1 MSFNDLLTIIV
12 QAIAIMAGAILIRYV
27 APLLI
32 QMLRSHNYML
42 AADIVE
48 TAVQAAEQ
56 TIRGYHRGE
65 ERYRFAIERIRRALN
80 EKGINIPIEQI
91 DLMIE
96 AAVYALN
103 YHYLDITDETEM
115 TIEKE
120 DPEDE
125 EEEAEA
131 DPEVKV

>member
-1 MSFNDLLTIIV
+1 MSINELLNIIV
-12 QAIAIMAGAILIRYV
+12 QAIVIMTGAILIRYA
-27 APLLI
+27 APLLV

-65 ERYRFAIERIRRALN
+65 ERYMYAIERIRRALE
-80 EKGINIPIEQI
+80 EKGISIPQEQI
-91 DLMIE
+91 NQMIE

-103 YHYLDITDETEM
+103 YHYLDRTEEAEE
-115 TIEKE
+115 EKE
-120 DPEDE
+120 DPKDE
-125 EEEAEA
+125 TEEAA
-131 DPEVKV
+131 DPEVES

>member
-1 MSFNDLLTIIV
+1 MNINDILAIIV
-12 QAIAIMAGAILIRYV
+12 QAVVIMTGAILIRYA
-27 APLLI
+27 APLLV

-65 ERYRFAIERIRRALN
+65 ERYKYAIERIRRALE
-80 EKGINIPIEQI
+80 EKGIDIPIEQI
-91 DLMIE
+91 DQMIE

-103 YHYLDITDETEM
+103 YHFLDSQGETDEDETES
-115 TIEKE
+115 EAEE
-120 DPEDE
+120 DPE
-125 EEEAEA
+125 
-131 DPEVKV
+131 VIL

>member
-1 MSFNDLLTIIV
+1 MSINELLNIIV
-12 QAIAIMAGAILIRYV
+12 QAIVIMTGAILIRYA
-27 APLLI
+27 APLLV

-65 ERYRFAIERIRRALN
+65 ERYMYAIERIRRALE
-80 EKGINIPIEQI
+80 EKGISIPQEQI
-91 DLMIE
+91 DQMIE

-103 YHYLDITDETEM
+103 YHYLDSTEE
-115 TIEKE
+115 EKE
-120 DPEDE
+120 DPKAET
-125 EEEAEA
+125 EEAA
-131 DPEVKV
+131 DPEVES